1 MQKTSTAKSLEM
13 RDSGDCHDDDDGDG
27 DDDGDCHDYDGDDD
41 GDVMAYQLRKVV
53 RDALLAKFPRRKF
66 QGCL

>member
-13 RDSGDCHDDDDGDG
+13 RDSGDCHDDDDD
-27 DDDGDCHDYDGDDD
+27 DDDGDGDCHDDD
-41 GDVMAYQLRKVV
+41 GDVMAYQVRRVV

>member
-13 RDSGDCHDDDDGDG
+13 RDSGDCHDDDDGD
-27 DDDGDCHDYDGDDD
+27 DD
-41 GDVMAYQLRKVV
+41 GDVMAYQLRKIV

-66 QGCL
+66 QGRL

>member
-13 RDSGDCHDDDDGDG
+13 RDSGDCHDDDDGD
-27 DDDGDCHDYDGDDD
+27 DDGDCHDDD
-41 GDVMAYQLRKVV
+41 GDVMAYQVRRVV

-66 QGCL
+66 QGRL

>member
-27 DDDGDCHDYDGDDD
+27 DDDGDCHDDD
-41 GDVMAYQLRKVV
+41 GDVMFYQLRKVV

-66 QGCL
+66 QGRL